1 MSDRDKKL
9 ITIEQFNLNDINLL
23 KQIIFHIEAN
33 IIAKLLNIKRFFEH
47 NNLIFDIIN
56 IDNDKLG
63 LNYYNRI
70 KVEIM
75 QIGTIFNRY
84 NDEKRLTSIVMN
96 NDKRQYNE
104 YIKQLNKLETRSRI
118 LNDTANKLN
127 IMLKKELFRTIEK
140 RLNIQKKEY
149 YQDKFRM
156 INRYVNIFKS
166 NYFDID
172 YIIEP
177 KHNQP
182 STHHKDYFCAASV
195 FGLTSDEYRDLSE
208 NQKMIKIHF
217 STRRYDCLGS
227 KNSIEMFI
235 DKCFDTAYPRIL
247 KKNPKLWCSCPCTKI
262 NGHVCG
268 KPFDLELLI
277 DYCNL
282 KDKFKFKIMNKKES
296 LFKSLYNIDIYI
308 KCPKSDCPNNV
319 GFPVVNIL
327 DNILS
332 GKLNHHLNYIHKC
345 SLCNTVWCSKC
356 NKIHPG
362 KLCPEED
369 DIDYG
374 SNIKKCPNCKVLT
387 ERDGGCF
394 HIKCL
399 KCDVHWCWDCNYFT
413 LQSNAYKHE
422 CINGNWIE
430 INRQNL

>member
-1 MSDRDKKL
+1 MSDENKKL
-9 ITIEQFNLNDINLL
+9 ITIEQFNLNDIDLL

-84 NDEKRLTSIVMN
+84 NDEKRLTNIVMN
-96 NDKRQYNE
+96 NDKRQYDE
-104 YIKQLNKLETRSRI
+104 YIKQSNKLETRSRI
-118 LNDTANKLN
+118 LNDIVNKLN
-127 IMLKKELFRTIEK
+127 VILKKELFRTIEK
-140 RLNIQKKEY
+140 RPNIQKKEY

-156 INRYVNIFKS
+156 INRYVNTYKS
-166 NYFDID
+166 HYFDID

-177 KHNQP
+177 KYNQP
-182 STHHKDYFCAASV
+182 STRHKNYLCVASL
-195 FGLTSDEYRDLSE
+195 FSLTNDEYRDLSE
-208 NQKMIKIHF
+208 DQQMIKIHE
-217 STRRYDCLGS
+217 SSRRYDCLLS
-227 KNSIEMFI
+227 KNSIEPFI
-235 DKCFDTAYPRIL
+235 DKCFDTTYPRIL
-247 KKNPKLWCSCPCTKI
+247 KKNPLLWCSCPCKKI
-262 NGHVCG
+262 GGHTCNIT
-268 KPFDLELLI
+268 FNLEQLI
-277 DYCNL
+277 NKCNL
-282 KDKFKFKIMNKKES
+282 MDKYKFKIMNKKES
-296 LFKSLYNIDIYI
+296 LFKSLYNVDIYV
-308 KCPKSDCPNNV
+308 KCPKTDCPNNS
-319 GFPVVNIL
+319 GFPIVNIL
-327 DNILS
+327 NDLLY
-332 GKLNHHLNYIHKC
+332 GKLNHHPNYIHKC
-345 SLCNTVWCSKC
+345 YLCNTVWCSKC

-374 SNIKKCPNCKVLT
+374 LNVKKCPNCKVLT
-387 ERDGGCF
+387 QRDGGCF

-422 CINGNWIE
+422 CINGNWME
-430 INRQNL
+430 INR